1 MATTNSYV
9 SKHVQPLP
17 FWTIEGTESEMLKVE
32 DHYGPESRRVVRC
45 YPNSD
50 RID

>member
-32 DHYGPESRRVVRC
+32 DHYGPESRRVVRR